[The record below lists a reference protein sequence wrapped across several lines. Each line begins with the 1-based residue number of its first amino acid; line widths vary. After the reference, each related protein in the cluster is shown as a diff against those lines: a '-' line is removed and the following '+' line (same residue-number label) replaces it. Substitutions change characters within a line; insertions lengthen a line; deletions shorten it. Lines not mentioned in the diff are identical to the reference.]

1 MNGFKGYPCD
11 DPLGLNPPSLTAP
24 YDMQANYATLFISD
38 PSELDDIP
46 RLVERIERVLES
58 ARGYVLAGQNDALQK
73 IVDERRMEIFM
84 KTQAYQNDQRNA
96 AVTKEAAAAL
106 VQNRAAYAKDFL
118 IALIATPPVF
128 KQQYPDQN
136 QQHYGGAGFGGQLV
150 QASPDPDPARL
161 APLAVAFA
169 DELIKALGGV
179 K

>member
-1 MNGFKGYPCD
+1 MNGNG
-11 DPLGLNPPSLTAP
+11 GNPNSK
-24 YDMQANYATLFISD
+24 ANYSTLFISD

-46 RLVERIERVLES
+46 RLVERIDRVLES
-58 ARGYVLAGQNDALQK
+58 ANGYVLAGQNVALQK
-73 IVDERRMEIFM
+73 IVDERRMDVFM
-84 KTQAYQNDQRNA
+84 KCQLYNSQRKALAYAQ
-96 AVTKEAAAAL
+96 EAAATN
-106 VQNRAAYAKDFL
+106 VGNRAAYAKDFL

-150 QASPDPDPARL
+150 QASPDTDPTRL